1 MGTYLF
7 SWNPTKWP
15 WDTYEQCVVEI
26 EEGAIVTKNMR
37 CINYKNIKPGDRAF
51 LTKVGAPP
59 RGIIGSGTITI
70 LPFESPH
77 KYAAN
82 KIVHLVTIKFDVL
95 LDAYKEPII
104 TNEILKLG
112 NLAAQNWS
120 PQSSGISIR
129 PALVYELEA
138 VWEDFLRNR

>member
-15 WDTYEQCVVEI
+15 WKTYEQSVVEV

-51 LTKVGAPP
+51 LTKVGTPP
-59 RGIIGSGTITI
+59 RGIIGSGTVTT

-77 KYAAN
+77 KHAAN
-82 KIVHLVTIKFDVL
+82 KIVHLVTIQFDIL
-95 LDAYKEPII
+95 LDAYKEPIL
-104 TNEILKLG
+104 TNDILKLG

-138 VWEDFLRNR
+138 VWEDFLSAR

>member
-15 WDTYEQCVVEI
+15 WQTYEQSVI
-26 EEGAIVTKNMR
+26 ELAEGTVVTKNMR
-37 CINYKNIKPGDRAF
+37 CISYRNIQPGDRAF
-51 LTKVGAPP
+51 LTKVGNPP
-59 RGIIGSGTITI
+59 RGIIGSGTITS

-77 KYAAN
+77 KRAAN
-82 KIVHLVTIKFDVL
+82 KIVHLVTIQFDVL
-95 LDAYKEPII
+95 LDAGKEPIL

-129 PALVYELEA
+129 PALVDELEA
-138 VWEDFLRNR
+138 VWEDFVSVR